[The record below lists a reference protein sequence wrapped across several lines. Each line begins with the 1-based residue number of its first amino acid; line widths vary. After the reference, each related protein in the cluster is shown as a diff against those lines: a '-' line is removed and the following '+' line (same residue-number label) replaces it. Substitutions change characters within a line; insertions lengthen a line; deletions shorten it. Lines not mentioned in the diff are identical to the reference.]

1 VTAASA
7 ATDVYFS
14 VGVPA
19 PIYVP
24 PQAVYSRAS
33 PAYTYSPPEVVYD
46 QQPVYVA
53 PSYGYGYG
61 WEQRRAWREAQ
72 WRRHREWEHRRE
84 HHRDED

>member
-1 VTAASA
+1 MKSAAVIALTLGGLGAVTAASA

-33 PAYTYSPPEVVYD
+33 PAYTYSPPEVVYE

-53 PSYGYGYG
+53 PG
-61 WEQRRAWREAQ
+61 
-72 WRRHREWEHRRE
+72 
-84 HHRDED
+84 